1 MMGRLETQENLFYRF
16 RIEDHVPQDH
26 LLRRIDWLLDF
37 DANGLRSIP
46 LPETL

>member
-16 RIEDHVPQDH
+16 RIEDHVPQGH

-37 DANGLRSIP
+37 DTIR
-46 LPETL
+46 